1 MRNRSIKRAAICEAL
16 IFLVILG
23 LMVAVFMTSGCA
35 GAFPQYDMNG
45 NIIGV
50 TGYGFLRDLEIEQVK
65 PDGSRFSLKSKSTT
79 GDLMRAGNEIVGTAV
94 NAAAKV
100 P

>member
-1 MRNRSIKRAAICEAL
+1 MIKQYQTLEEGL
-16 IFLVILG
+16 II
-23 LMVAVFMTSGCA
+23 VAFIVLIVLACFCGGCA
-35 GAFPQYDMNG
+35 GATPQYDSQG

-65 PDGSRFSLKSKSTT
+65 PDGSKFSLKSKSTSA
-79 GDLMRAGNEIVGTAV
+79 DVLRAGNEVLGTVV
-94 NAAAKV
+94 NAASKAT